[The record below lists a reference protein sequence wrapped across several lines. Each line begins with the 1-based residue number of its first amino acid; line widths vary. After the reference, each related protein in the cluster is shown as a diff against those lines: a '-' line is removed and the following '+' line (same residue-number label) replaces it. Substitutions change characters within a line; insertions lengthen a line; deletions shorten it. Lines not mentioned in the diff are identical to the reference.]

1 MWDGT
6 SLHLGHLA
14 EPSIIESSERIDRD
28 GQIGE
33 VDLVLRMELT
43 LLDKTHLLLCLFQL
57 VVVKVLP
64 RFGRLVFDT
73 LLKELNVA
81 EALDLA
87 FTLFF
92 AHC

>member
-1 MWDGT
+1 MRDGT
-6 SLHLGHLA
+6 SLHLCHLA
-14 EPSIIESSERIDRD
+14 EASIIESSKRIDRD
-28 GQIGE
+28 RQIGE
-33 VDLVLRMELT
+33 VDLVLHMELT

-73 LLKELNVA
+73 LLKELNIA